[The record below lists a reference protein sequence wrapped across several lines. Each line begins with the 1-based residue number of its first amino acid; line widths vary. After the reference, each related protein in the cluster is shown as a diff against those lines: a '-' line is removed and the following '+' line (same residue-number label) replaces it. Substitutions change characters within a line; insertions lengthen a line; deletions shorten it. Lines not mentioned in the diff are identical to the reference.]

1 MRGSFW
7 KSMLVGAL
15 AALLLVGIAV
25 ALVATGTISRFQRE
39 AASVSG
45 PVLVAIVLPDENG
58 VVKPRVIDTYTR
70 TASGWELRS
79 VDPSMPAV
87 VSGTSAGTLQDAY
100 SFGGG
105 NALEAAY
112 ASGSGTKPSA
122 WIVVDAKGLE
132 SLLSSGT
139 LPVELPANMEVF
151 DGGELYTFSAGSSR
165 IAVARL
171 PQLMDGVA
179 YLGVSDALRVREQ
192 IGADVANALPKAAI
206 GAESILTSNLRPA
219 QLQEWLGSL
228 GTPTRAEK

>member
-1 MRGSFW
+1 MW
-7 KSMLVGAL
+7 KSMLVGAVV
-15 AALLLVGIAV
+15 ALLLVGIAV
-25 ALVATGTISRFQRE
+25 ALVATGTISRFEHE

-105 NALEAAY
+105 DALDSAY
-112 ASGSGTKPSA
+112 VSAGGTKPSA
-122 WIVVDAKGLE
+122 WVLVDARSLE
-132 SLLSSGT
+132 SLLGSGT
-139 LPVELPANMEVF
+139 LPVELPGNVEVF
-151 DGGELYTFSAGSSR
+151 DGGQLYTFSAGSSR
-165 IAVARL
+165 IAAARL
-171 PQLMDGVA
+171 PQLIDGVA
-179 YLGVSDALRVREQ
+179 YLGASDALRVREQ
-192 IGADVANALPKAAI
+192 IGEDVASALPKAAV
-206 GAESILTSNLRPA
+206 GAETALSSNLRPA

-228 GTPTRAEK
+228 GAPTRAEK